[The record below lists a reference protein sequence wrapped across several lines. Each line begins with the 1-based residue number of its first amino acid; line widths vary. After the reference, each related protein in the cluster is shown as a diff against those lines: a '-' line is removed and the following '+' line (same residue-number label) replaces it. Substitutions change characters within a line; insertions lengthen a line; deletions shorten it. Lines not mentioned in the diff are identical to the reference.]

1 MSLMVSI
8 VINNSHIS
16 LYSFHSKR
24 AIHSLFLVYCTIMT
38 DVPFIIHGRE
48 RKRKKREFILVYRIR
63 HIHIFQ
69 YRNHSL
75 LMALNVRLLHPSVQM
90 IIRELQMSKWYS
102 IFSVFFSVC
111 LFALFALIMKHRVII
126 IMGASLTF

>member
-1 MSLMVSI
+1 MVSI

-24 AIHSLFLVYCTIMT
+24 AIHSLFLVYSTIMT
-38 DVPFIIHGRE
+38 DVPFIIHVKE
-48 RKRKKREFILVYRIR
+48 KKRIHIGIC